1 MALAERPWVATGREK
16 VAAALAP
23 AVAAGEVAKA
33 AARAAGATGVAT
45 GWAAVAKDRVERE
58 TVAGW
63 AEGGLEAVV
72 SVEVAAAT
80 ATAVAWAAEEAAS
93 DPAMAA
99 DSRAQ
104 AEALVARGASMAVAG
119 WAAEEVVEVER
130 GRPTA
135 RTVRRRL
142 RMSRLA
148 GRRCT

>member
-1 MALAERPWVATGREK
+1 MVA
-16 VAAALAP
+16 
-23 AVAAGEVAKA
+23 
-33 AARAAGATGVAT
+33 
-45 GWAAVAKDRVERE
+45 
-58 TVAGW
+58 
-63 AEGGLEAVV
+63 
-72 SVEVAAAT
+72 VEVAAAT